1 MKLSFTTLGCPDWS
15 FEKILDEAR
24 RMGFP
29 AIEIRGLEGKMLA
42 DEIEFFKPGRQQD
55 TKRMLKAHGVEMCAF
70 GSSINFHDPEKLPA
84 MLEEGRRAIDVC
96 QNMGIPHIRV
106 FGDRIPEGRTADE
119 AAQLAADGIRQLCA
133 YADGADVDI
142 LLEVHGN
149 FNTIEVMKSL
159 LEKLDDPHFGIL
171 WDIEHSDKI
180 YGDNFLPFYETVKSR
195 LRHVHV
201 KDHVRMP
208 DGTFKL
214 CHVGDGDIPIAAIVK
229 KLIEDGFD
237 GYFSLEWEKKWHPE
251 LPDCDTEFPF
261 YHDFMENCLK

>member
-159 LEKLDDPHFGIL
+159 LEKLDDPHFGIYIKENIPL
-171 WDIEHSDKI
+171 NRSDREGLAACGYPDIKDAELKDLKKKDK
-180 YGDNFLPFYETVKSR
+180 
-195 LRHVHV
+195 
-201 KDHVRMP
+201 
-208 DGTFKL
+208 
-214 CHVGDGDIPIAAIVK
+214 
-229 KLIEDGFD
+229 
-237 GYFSLEWEKKWHPE
+237 
-251 LPDCDTEFPF
+251 DCLLYTSPSPRDS
-261 YHDFMENCLK
+261 

>member
-171 WDIEHSDKI
+171 WDIEHSDKTC
-180 YGDNFLPFYETVKSR
+180 GDDFMPFYEVIR
-195 LRHVHV
+195 PYVRHVHV
-201 KDHVRMP
+201 KEYVRKP
-208 DGTFKL
+208 GGAFEL
-214 CHVGDGDIPIAAIVK
+214 CLMGQGDIPVKAIIAQ
-229 KLIEDGFD
+229 LQRD
-237 GYFSLEWEKKWHPE
+237 GYDGYYSFEWEKKWVPSLAEPE
-251 LPDCDTEFPF
+251 VAFPAF
-261 YHDFMENCLK
+261 VDYMKAL